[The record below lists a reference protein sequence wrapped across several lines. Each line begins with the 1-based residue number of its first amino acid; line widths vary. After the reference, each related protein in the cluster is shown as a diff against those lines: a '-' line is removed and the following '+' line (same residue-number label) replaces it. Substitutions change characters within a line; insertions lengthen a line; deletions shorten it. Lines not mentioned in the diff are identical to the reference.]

1 MRCIRISRP
10 AALAQAVAVALAF
23 CGSVS
28 AQQTE
33 GVGTPAGPV
42 AHARVES
49 VNIAAQPLEAALD
62 AFAAQTGLQMVYSGK
77 NVVRGRQSPGYVGRA
92 PADEILRHLLG
103 ASNLTAEFIND
114 KTVTV
119 HPRPAL
125 AAPARDGA
133 AMPATGAVAA
143 SPVVPAAEGAAAS
156 SAANPANMGAVT
168 VIGTNLRNIDP
179 ASPVVVI
186 DAELI
191 QSRGYSSI
199 EDVLRHLPQNFS
211 STSSTS
217 VALGEREYG
226 DMYSPTS
233 TVGASSINL
242 RGLGSRS
249 TLVLVDG
256 HRRPG
261 SAQAQGGFTDIS
273 SIPLSQVER
282 IEVLS
287 DGASAIYG
295 ADAVAGVVNIV
306 LKKSYEG
313 TVLQARREVSSSD
326 ADVDHVNLAHTFGWK
341 SGRLTAS
348 ADFRKTDP
356 ADIGRYI
363 HVGPD
368 GLGDFSDRG
377 GVNARTPNL
386 SQPGVVFESLDYGIG
401 YHFQGMPLGVIP
413 RGQNGTNLTPD
424 QLLPYDYDHVPT
436 SYDVGRIGP
445 KIRTSALRLN
455 GDQTFGDD
463 LKLTWSVGQTRQ
475 KDTEHWHPI
484 PFDFSF
490 LEDGQATYVPVT
502 NPYNKFGE
510 DVLVGYS
517 YSKEF
522 AGMTFTQDQRQTN
535 TDYSVGLSGKLPVAS
550 DWTFDLNYSG
560 GIEKGQTDALGD
572 VTGSMG
578 EEGYA
583 RTQAVLDGLNV
594 FGDGNDPSVVAANRA
609 LLDTLVERYRYSFES
624 KENTV
629 DLLTRGPLFELPAGK
644 VQAAIGAQY
653 RSEQYHYQS
662 TLGGLA
668 VSNTRRTAK
677 AVFAEIGIPLLK
689 NMAWAKELTLTLAA
703 RHESFVQSGTS
714 EVQNSAY
721 RSGDDLVALG
731 GFDLQSLVGAQA
743 GGMPY
748 ETGPDTPVRRTYGNT
763 STQARL
769 SWKPVESL
777 RLRATWGKSFLTPQP
792 QQQFGLTYVD
802 DGTNAVVYNGGQLP
816 AGYSAV
822 VTLRGPNANL
832 KPQIATVKTVGFDY
846 TPSFA
851 TGLTLSATYNDT
863 YFDNYIGAPLA
874 GLSYAQIFADVDK
887 LPPGTFIK
895 GNNGVLLWDSRD
907 VNFLGRKSRSIDT
920 TASWYFGNGLGDWRL
935 ELNAVRTLELEA
947 ETLPSLP
954 VTVFSDSEF
963 GPSKWAADL
972 SLGWENGSYFASAG
986 THFTSAHRVL
996 QPLSAD
1002 ATVYNDFIPND
1013 HPRRSSPSYTTFDF
1027 QIGYRWLG
1035 NQGWLSGSTARLGV
1049 QNAFNRAFP
1058 FVDNIYGF
1066 VSNRVDVRGRVV
1078 YLDLKKEF

>member
-1 MRCIRISRP
+1 MRSIQVSRP
-10 AALAQAVAVALAF
+10 AALAQAVALALVF

-28 AQQTE
+28 AQE
-33 GVGTPAGPV
+33 PVSAGAPAGSSPQIKM
-42 AHARVES
+42 ES
-49 VNIAAQPLEAALD
+49 VSIPAQPVEAALD
-62 AFAAQTGLQMVYSGK
+62 AFAAQTGLQVVYSGRGA
-77 NVVRGRQSPGYVGRA
+77 VRNLQSPGFTGSA
-92 PADEILRHLLG
+92 PADEILRRLL
-103 ASNLTAEFIND
+103 SSSDLVAEFVNNR
-114 KTVTV
+114 TVAV
-119 HPRPAL
+119 R
-125 AAPARDGA
+125 AP
-133 AMPATGAVAA
+133 
-143 SPVVPAAEGAAAS
+143 GAAAS
-156 SAANPANMGAVT
+156 TRSTPAAAAMAAGASSDMAPASPVGSAPKIDNPSTMEAVT

-179 ASPVVVI
+179 ASPVVII

-191 QSRGYSSI
+191 ESRGYSSI
-199 EDVLRHLPQNFS
+199 EDVLRHLPQNFA

-217 VALGEREYG
+217 VALAEREYG
-226 DMYSPTS
+226 DLYSPTS
-233 TVGASSINL
+233 TVGASSVNL

-261 SAQAQGGFTDIS
+261 SAQAQGGYTDIS

-313 TVLQARREVSSSD
+313 TVVQARHENSSSD
-326 ADVDHVNLAHTFGWK
+326 ADVTRLSLAHTFGWK
-341 SGRLTAS
+341 GGKLTAS

-356 ADIGRYI
+356 ANISRYI

-368 GLGDFSDRG
+368 GQGDFSDRG
-377 GVNARTPNL
+377 GTNARSPNL
-386 SQPGVVFESLDYGIG
+386 SQPGAVFESEDYGIG
-401 YHFQGMPLGVIP
+401 YHFLGMPLGVIP
-413 RGQNGTNLTPD
+413 GGQNGTNLQPD
-424 QLLPYDYDHVPT
+424 QLIPYDYDHVPT

-445 KIRTSALRLN
+445 KIRSNAFRLI
-455 GDQTFGDD
+455 GDQDVGND
-463 LKLTWSVGQTRQ
+463 LKLSWNVGQTRQ
-475 KDTEHWHPI
+475 KDSEHWHPI

-490 LEDGQATYVPVT
+490 LEDGQTTYVPTT
-502 NPYNKFGE
+502 NPYNNFGE

-522 AGMTFTQDQRQTN
+522 AGMTFTQEQKQTN
-535 TDYSVGLSGKLPVAS
+535 TDYSVGLSGKLPVVR
-550 DWTFDLNYSG
+550 DWTFDLSYSG

-572 VTGSMG
+572 ITGSLG

-609 LLDTLVERYRYSFES
+609 LLSTLVERYRYSFES
-624 KENTV
+624 KNNTV

-653 RSEQYHYQS
+653 RSERYHYQS
-662 TLGGLA
+662 TIGGLA
-668 VSNTRRTAK
+668 DSNTKRDATAL
-677 AVFAEIGIPLLK
+677 FAEVGFPLLK
-689 NMAWAKELTLTLAA
+689 DAAWAKELTLTVAA
-703 RHESFVQSGTS
+703 RHESFDQSGTS
-714 EVQNSAY
+714 SLQNGAY
-721 RSGDDLVALG
+721 RNGADLVALG
-731 GFDLQSLVGAQA
+731 GFDLQSLVGTPP
-743 GGMPY
+743 GDMPY
-748 ETGPDTPVRRTYGNT
+748 ETGPDTRVSRTYGNT

-769 SWKPVESL
+769 SWKPVNSL
-777 RLRATWGKSFLTPQP
+777 RLRATWGRSFLTPQP

-802 DGTNAVVYNGGQLP
+802 DGTSSVIFGGAQLP
-816 AGYSAV
+816 AGYTTLAK
-822 VTLRGPNANL
+822 LRGPNANL

-846 TPSFA
+846 TPTFA
-851 TGLTLSATYNDT
+851 NGLTLSATYNDT
-863 YFDNYIGAPLA
+863 FFDNYIGAPLA
-874 GLSYAQIFADVDK
+874 GLSYAQIFADIDK

-907 VNFLGRKSRSIDT
+907 VNFLGRKSRSVDT
-920 TASWYFGNGLGDWRL
+920 TASWYFGNSLGDWRV
-935 ELNAVRTLELEA
+935 ELNAVRTLQLEA

-972 SLGWENGSYFASAG
+972 SVGWENGPYFASAG
-986 THFTSAHRVL
+986 THFTSSHRVL

-1002 ATVYNDFIPND
+1002 PNIYNNFTPNEN
-1013 HPRRSSPSYTTFDF
+1013 PRRSSPSYTTFDF
-1027 QIGYRWLG
+1027 QVGYRWLG
-1035 NQGWLSGSTARLGV
+1035 KDSWLSGSTARLGV
-1049 QNAFNRAFP
+1049 QNAFDRAFP
-1058 FVDNIYGF
+1058 FVDNSYGF
-1066 VSNRVDVRGRVV
+1066 VSNRVDVRGRVI

>member
-1 MRCIRISRP
+1 MRSIRISRP
-10 AALAQAVAVALAF
+10 AALAQAVAIALAF
-23 CGSVS
+23 AGNVS
-28 AQQTE
+28 AQSAT
-33 GVGTPAGPV
+33 GAGAPAV
-42 AHARVES
+42 AMPQAAVRS
-49 VNIAAQPLEAALD
+49 VSIAAQPVEAALD
-62 AFAAQTGLQMVYSGK
+62 AFAAQTGLQVVYSGK
-77 NVVRGRQSPGYVGRA
+77 GVVRGLQSPGFTGSA
-92 PADEILRHLLG
+92 PAGEILRLLL
-103 ASNLTAEFIND
+103 SSSRLQAEFINAN
-114 KTVTV
+114 TVAV
-119 HPRPAL
+119 SERPAPAANAQGL
-125 AAPARDGA
+125 APVPVAAAAAPA
-133 AMPATGAVAA
+133 VASVDTSA
-143 SPVVPAAEGAAAS
+143 PSPTKDMDAI
-156 SAANPANMGAVT
+156 T

-179 ASPVVVI
+179 ASPVVII

-191 QSRGYSSI
+191 ESRGYSSI
-199 EDVLRHLPQNFS
+199 EDVLRHLPQNFA
-211 STSSTS
+211 STSSAS

-226 DMYSPTS
+226 DLYSPTS
-233 TVGASSINL
+233 TLGASSVNL

-261 SAQAQGGFTDIS
+261 SAQAQGGYTDIS

-313 TVLQARREVSSSD
+313 TVVQARHENSSSD
-326 ADVDHVNLAHTFGWK
+326 ADVSRLSLAHTWGWK
-341 SGRLTAS
+341 TGKLTAS

-363 HVGPD
+363 HVGPN

-386 SQPGVVFESLDYGIG
+386 SQPGVVFESIDSGFD

-413 RGQNGTNLTPD
+413 GGQNGTNLQPGD
-424 QLLPYDYDHVPT
+424 LLPYDYDHPPS

-445 KIRTSALRLN
+445 KVRSNAFRLN
-455 GDQTFGDD
+455 GDQELGND
-463 LKLTWSVGQTRQ
+463 LKLTWNVGQTRQ
-475 KDTEHWHPI
+475 TDSEHWHPI

-490 LEDGQATYVPVT
+490 LEDGQATYVPVS
-502 NPYNKFGE
+502 NPYNHFGE

-522 AGMTFTQDQRQTN
+522 AGMTFTQEQKQTN
-535 TDYSVGLSGKLPVAS
+535 TDYSVGLSGKLPVVQ

-572 VTGSMG
+572 ITGSMG
-578 EEGYA
+578 AEGYA

-594 FGDGNDPSVVAANRA
+594 FGDGNDPAVVAANRA
-609 LLDTLVERYRYSFES
+609 LLDTLVERYRYGFES
-624 KENTV
+624 KNNTV
-629 DLLTRGPLFELPAGK
+629 DLLTRGALFELPAGK

-653 RSEQYHYQS
+653 RSERYHYQS
-662 TLGGLA
+662 TLGGLS
-668 VSNTRRTAK
+668 VSDTKRDATAF
-677 AVFAEIGIPLLK
+677 FAEVGFPLLK
-689 NMAWAKELTLTLAA
+689 DAAWAKELTLTVAA
-703 RHESFVQSGTS
+703 RHESFDQSGTS
-714 EVQNSAY
+714 SVQNSAY
-721 RSGDDLVALG
+721 RGGADLVAQG
-731 GFDLQSLVGAQA
+731 GFDLPSLIGAQA
-743 GGMPY
+743 GDPY
-748 ETGPDTPVRRTYGNT
+748 TNGPATPISRSYGNT

-769 SWKPVESL
+769 SWKPVDSL

-816 AGYSAV
+816 AGYTAL

-832 KPQIATVKTVGFDY
+832 KPQIATVKTIGFDY

-851 TGLTLSATYNDT
+851 NGLTLSATYNDT
-863 YFDNYIGAPLA
+863 FFDNYIGAPLA
-874 GLSYAQIFADVDK
+874 GLSYAQIFADIDK

-907 VNFLGRKSRSIDT
+907 VNFLGRKSRSVDT
-920 TASWYFGNGLGDWRL
+920 TASWYFGNRLGDWRL
-935 ELNAVRTLELEA
+935 EFNAVRTLQLEA
-947 ETLPSLP
+947 KTLPSLP

-986 THFTSAHRVL
+986 THFTSSHRVL
-996 QPLSAD
+996 QPLSAE
-1002 ATVYNDFIPND
+1002 ATIFNNFTPNEN
-1013 HPRRSSPSYTTFDF
+1013 PRRSSPSYTTFDF
-1027 QIGYRWLG
+1027 QVGYRWLG
-1035 NQGWLSGSTARLGV
+1035 KDNWLSGSTVRLGV

-1066 VSNRVDVRGRVV
+1066 VSNRVDVRGRVI